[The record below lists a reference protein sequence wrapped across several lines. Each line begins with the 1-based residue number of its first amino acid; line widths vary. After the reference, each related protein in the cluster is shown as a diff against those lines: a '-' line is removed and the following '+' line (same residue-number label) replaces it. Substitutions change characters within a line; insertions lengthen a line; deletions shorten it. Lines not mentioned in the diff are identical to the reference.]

1 MNTWFK
7 TERTDAVEE
16 PPWILLKDLY
26 AKRQGEAPNRKIIEI
41 AQRDLKSD
49 FGLAQSLDGAESL
62 DELADRYADYLRN
75 RLRSLT
81 AQAEEV
87 RALLA
92 KKKAL
97 RAQVTSVNELRD
109 TSLPPDD
116 DKCHK
121 QIEDW
126 YFS

>member
-1 MNTWFK
+1 MNAWFK
-7 TERTDAVEE
+7 TELIDAVEE
-16 PPWILLKDLY
+16 PQWILLKDLY

-49 FGLAQSLDGAESL
+49 FDLAKSLDGAENL

-75 RLRSLT
+75 RLRALT

-97 RAQVTSVNELRD
+97 RAQETSVNELRN
-109 TSLPPDD
+109 TSPPADD
-116 DKCHK
+116 DKCRK

-126 YFS
+126 YFC